1 MVSWAFRYSFGTFF
15 FQTAGLVLRI
25 AMVGSNHHF
34 HEMMGRLGWKGILG
48 HNLGLEAQK
57 SLAMTHIVL
66 KWEELLRGRKQRW
79 SVTVDFNG

>member
-1 MVSWAFRYSFGTFF
+1 
-15 FQTAGLVLRI
+15 
-25 AMVGSNHHF
+25 MVGLNHPF

-66 KWEELLRGRKQRW
+66 KWEELLRERKRRW